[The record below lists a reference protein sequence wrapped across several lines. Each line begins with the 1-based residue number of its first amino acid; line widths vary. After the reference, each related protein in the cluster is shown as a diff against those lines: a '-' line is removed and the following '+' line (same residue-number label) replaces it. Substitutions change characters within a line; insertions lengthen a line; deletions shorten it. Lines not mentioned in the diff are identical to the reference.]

1 LGTNSQ
7 PKRVGVI
14 LASGSITVGDAI
26 RSRDLISVPGL
37 LTLSRL
43 GFAAVFPFIVNN
55 PAVALAVLLLSAAS
69 DMLDGWYARHFK
81 RCSVT
86 GAVLDPITDKV
97 FAMSVVGSLILVG
110 KLHLGLAILL
120 FVRELAELPL
130 TIWLALDRRGRQ
142 MRPEE
147 LHSNLLGKATTGIQF
162 LALVALVVNQRL
174 VFVVALTTT
183 ALLGAVAAW
192 SYWRQFRRAI
202 ATGVPSS
209 STS

>member
-1 LGTNSQ
+1 
-7 PKRVGVI
+7 
-14 LASGSITVGDAI
+14 VGDAI

-43 GFAAVFPFIVNN
+43 GFAVVFPFVVNE
-55 PAVALAVLLLSAAS
+55 PAVALAILMLSAAS

-110 KLHLGLAILL
+110 KLHVGWAVLL

-130 TIWLALDRRGRQ
+130 TIWLALDRRGKQVRA
-142 MRPEE
+142 EE

-162 LALVALVVNQRL
+162 LALVALVLNQRSI
-174 VFVVALTTT
+174 FFVALTTT
-183 ALLGAVAAW
+183 AVLGAVAAW
-192 SYWRQFRRAI
+192 SYWRHFRKAL